1 MAFVEAFCFLLILP
15 HAKQSQI
22 LTNFGL
28 SKTGVN
34 LSKQGKSSLV
44 NRDIFKKTVVFF
56 KDNIIYTNSL
66 VIVSV
71 VYLCHNFFCGTLSDQ
86 HSPVFISNINEY
98 VFVLKKKHSI
108 MDHLISLPVSNMAG
122 IGGFPCNICSFV
134 TDQHI
139 FFLQDYFR
147 KQKLFHCMYQKLI
160 KYKKHETAL
169 FFFYNLSSNFI
180 FIRPESYGS

>member
-1 MAFVEAFCFLLILP
+1 MASVEAFCFLLILLIFLI
-15 HAKQSQI
+15 KII
-22 LTNFGL
+22 LY
-28 SKTGVN
+28 
-34 LSKQGKSSLV
+34 
-44 NRDIFKKTVVFF
+44 I
-56 KDNIIYTNSL
+56 TNSL
-66 VIVSV
+66 VVSV

-86 HSPVFISNINEY
+86 YSPAFIFKHQLIRFCLRSN
-98 VFVLKKKHSI
+98 HSI

-169 FFFYNLSSNFI
+169 FFFTTWAPISFLSDPSPMAH
-180 FIRPESYGS
+180 RWVPR